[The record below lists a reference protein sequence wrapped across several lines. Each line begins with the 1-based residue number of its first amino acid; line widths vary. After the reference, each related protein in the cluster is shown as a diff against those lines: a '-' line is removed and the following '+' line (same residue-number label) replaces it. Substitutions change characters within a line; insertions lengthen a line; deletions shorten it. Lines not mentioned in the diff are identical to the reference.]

1 MAVIAVWSPFD
12 VVLSIVAPLGLAVH
26 KGTALVVD
34 LDPASAWIRGEG
46 DLASLVR
53 RGPTE
58 SQLRPRRS
66 GVAVLANG
74 GVTVSAASDVVNALA
89 RRWPNLV
96 LRCSP
101 DASSSQSAVAIV
113 PVLPEPFDLAIDIQG
128 DVVYQRTGLG
138 GGAHAGFVVLPVPR
152 SSTIRSL
159 LSGRVPARRDPWV
172 RSLGRV
178 WAMA

>member
-1 MAVIAVWSPFD
+1 MAVIAVRSPFD
-12 VVLSIVAPLGLAVH
+12 VVLSVVAPLGLAVH

-34 LDPASAWIRGEG
+34 LDPSSTWIRGEA

-58 SQLRPRRS
+58 SQLQPRRP

-74 GVTVSAASDVVNALA
+74 GVTVPAAADVVNALA

-96 LRCSP
+96 LRCAS
-101 DASSSQSAVAIV
+101 DAASSRSVLAIV
-113 PVLPEPFDLAIDIQG
+113 PVLPEPFDLDLDVGG
-128 DVVYQRTGLG
+128 DVVYQQTGLG
-138 GGAHAGFVVLPVPR
+138 GGTRAGSLVLPVPR
-152 SSTIRSL
+152 PSTIRSL
-159 LSGRVPARRDPWV
+159 LSGRVPVRMDPWI